1 MSKFA
6 SPAIQAINLIRYIG
20 DEVLESGRPID
31 QLSGISGITG
41 SPSEELADKIIEEL
55 HQQGLISMGEPVKA
69 LDGTLFI
76 NVSLTLDGWERYEA
90 EKRGGLGGNYG
101 FIAMKFGELDLDD
114 FVKNVVKPAV
124 KNATGCDLVSFL
136 DVRKAGVLDSQ
147 LRAKI
152 RDARFV
158 IADLTHDNHGAYW
171 EAGFAESLGKPVIY
185 ICEKTKFDEKK
196 THFDTNHCLTVPW
209 SRDDDTG
216 FCDEL
221 SATLRRSLDHSS

>member
-20 DEVLESGRPID
+20 DEVSESGRPID
-31 QLSGISGITG
+31 QFSGISGITD

-101 FIAMKFGELDLDD
+101 FIAMKFDELDLDD

-158 IADLTHDNHGAYW
+158 IADLT
-171 EAGFAESLGKPVIY
+171 P
-185 ICEKTKFDEKK
+185 
-196 THFDTNHCLTVPW
+196 
-209 SRDDDTG
+209 R
-216 FCDEL
+216 
-221 SATLRRSLDHSS
+221 

>member
-1 MSKFA
+1 MTVPF
-6 SPAIQAINLIRYIG
+6 
-20 DEVLESGRPID
+20 
-31 QLSGISGITG
+31 SGISGIIG
-41 SPSEELADKIIEEL
+41 SPSEESADKIIEEL
-55 HQQGLISMGEPVKA
+55 HQQGLISMREPVEA

-90 EKRGGLGGNYG
+90 TKRGWLAGNYG
-101 FIAMKFGELDLDD
+101 FIAMKFGEVDLDD

-136 DVRKAGVLDSQ
+136 DVRKAGVLDTQ

-152 RDARFV
+152 RAARFV

-171 EAGFAESLGKPVIY
+171 EAGYAESLDKPVIY

-196 THFDTNHCLTVPW
+196 THFDTNHCMTILW
-209 SRDDDTG
+209 SRDNDAG

-221 SATLRRSLDHSS
+221 SATLRRSLD